1 VPNLVMTKV
10 GANGK
15 VSLFNFLGTTHL
27 IVDRLAYFAPS
38 ASTGRTVAMAPFRLL
53 DTRDNHT
60 PLGAGH
66 RRELVVTGRG
76 DVPATGVHSVVLNV
90 TAVDPTAAGFLTVW
104 AAGEAQPYVS
114 NVNFQARQVVPNLV
128 VSQVGA
134 AGQVSIFNSSGTT
147 DVVVDVVACVVD

>member
-1 VPNLVMTKV
+1 MAEP
-10 GANGK
+10 
-15 VSLFNFLGTTHL
+15 
-27 IVDRLAYFAPS
+27 D
-38 ASTGRTVAMAPFRLL
+38 TGRPPIAQEGFDVI
-53 DTRDNHT
+53 
-60 PLGAGH
+60 
-66 RRELVVTGRG
+66 VVR
-76 DVPATGVHSVVLNV
+76 SLNV

-134 AGQVSIFNSSGTT
+134 GGQVSIFNSSGTT